1 MTRQQKIQY
10 LRLIQAGK
18 LKPKNF
24 SPLPEIVLNAT
35 TGDLSDV
42 IITDGVKYPFY
53 LATAYE
59 DAKNG
64 QAYSPNEVL
73 ALFNERKAFEVGCIP
88 CISKHGTD
96 LYCFHFI
103 FRQISKNE
111 QTENYIQHEAVSGG
125 NA

>member
-10 LRLIQAGK
+10 LHLIQAGR
-18 LKPKNF
+18 LKPKTFNE
-24 SPLPEIVLNAT
+24 LPEIVLNAT

-42 IITDGVKYPFY
+42 LIREDVRYPFY

-59 DAKNG
+59 DAKTG

-73 ALFNERKAFEVGCIP
+73 SLFSERQGYEVGCIP

-96 LYCFHFI
+96 LYCFHI
-103 FRQISKNE
+103 IYREISKNE
-111 QTENYIQHEAVSGG
+111 QYTIQLEETGSSHA
-125 NA
+125 